1 MRFSSPHCSRAVM
14 KSRRSRYCMLGPRWG
29 RVGGR
34 SVPSVPGVSKR
45 PHMQKGRSKPR
56 PFACTTERLLA
67 LHGHEEFFVGLGV
80 LELVEQELD
89 GGDLVHRVQQL
100 AQDPHALQ
108 LILGG

>member
-1 MRFSSPHCSRAVM
+1 MRFSSPRCSRAVM
-14 KSRRSRYCMLGPRWG
+14 KSRRSRYCMLGPRWR

-34 SVPSVPGVSKR
+34 SVPSAPGVSKR
-45 PHMQKGRSKPR
+45 PQMQKAGASPGLV
-56 PFACTTERLLA
+56 PLPTERLLA
-67 LHGHEEFFVGLGV
+67 AHGHEEFFVGLGV

-108 LILGG
+108 LV